1 MKIAKLIFIFSFIV
15 IYSVEILLFLFNP
28 FEQKAMID
36 IKNTRIELA
45 KKNNKDFDL
54 RTPEE
59 VYVDTKKI
67 NANLKPNFLYAK
79 PFSVLKVFKDAKQKK
94 AIIPFRGP
102 INSQS
107 LSCAEDLKYKLI
119 NNDKYGFKNNNNDY
133 VKKINSILLGDSYAE
148 GICEKSNN
156 DIAGHLRKN
165 KITTINLGIT
175 GTGPLISL
183 AVLKEF
189 GNKLK
194 PQNVIYLYFEG
205 NDLDDLNWEKKD
217 NNLMR
222 YLNKEYTVDYVDK
235 INQIKLFLDEA
246 ALESEIIIN
255 SQVSNKRV
263 SEIIEKKRTELFK
276 EHLKDILELS
286 NLKNIIKFN
295 LFKKQNKAY
304 DLELFYSIIERMN
317 FETNQL
323 NAKYIFVYVPT
334 WSRYFTKYTK
344 EISKTNLKD
353 EILENIKNRNI
364 TTVDLTEFFDNSN
377 DIKKYFP
384 LGFVGH
390 YNSIGYKKI
399 AEIISKNVN

>member
-1 MKIAKLIFIFSFIV
+1 M
-15 IYSVEILLFLFNP
+15 
-28 FEQKAMID
+28 
-36 IKNTRIELA
+36 
-45 KKNNKDFDL
+45 
-54 RTPEE
+54 
-59 VYVDTKKI
+59 
-67 NANLKPNFLYAK
+67 
-79 PFSVLKVFKDAKQKK
+79 
-94 AIIPFRGP
+94 
-102 INSQS
+102 
-107 LSCAEDLKYKLI
+107 
-119 NNDKYGFKNNNNDY
+119 
-133 VKKINSILLGDSYAE
+133 
-148 GICEKSNN
+148 
-156 DIAGHLRKN
+156 
-165 KITTINLGIT
+165 
-175 GTGPLISL
+175 
-183 AVLKEF
+183 
-189 GNKLK
+189 
-194 PQNVIYLYFEG
+194 IYLYFEG

-304 DLELFYSIIERMN
+304 DLELFYSIIERMK
-317 FETNQL
+317 FETNEL

-344 EISKTNLKD
+344 EISRTNLKD